1 VEGTSRYD
9 FDPGTVGRMELIVL
23 TALNWRLRSVT
34 PFTFIDFF
42 ACKVDPGGRHT
53 RCLIA
58 RATQV
63 ILAAMH
69 GNIMHCLGP
78 LQCMMQFQPPMY

>member
-1 VEGTSRYD
+1 
-9 FDPGTVGRMELIVL
+9 MELLVL

-42 ACKVDPGGRHT
+42 ACKVDPRGRHA
-53 RCLIA
+53 RCRLTA

-63 ILAAMH
+63 ILSAMQ
-69 GNIMHCLGP
+69 GNVVTGGAVSALHTLNTVLLRCSSNVKM
-78 LQCMMQFQPPMY
+78 

>member
-1 VEGTSRYD
+1 
-9 FDPGTVGRMELIVL
+9 
-23 TALNWRLRSVT
+23 VT

-69 GNIMHCLGP
+69 GNVLPRLACVFVRDGAATM
-78 LQCMMQFQPPMY
+78 